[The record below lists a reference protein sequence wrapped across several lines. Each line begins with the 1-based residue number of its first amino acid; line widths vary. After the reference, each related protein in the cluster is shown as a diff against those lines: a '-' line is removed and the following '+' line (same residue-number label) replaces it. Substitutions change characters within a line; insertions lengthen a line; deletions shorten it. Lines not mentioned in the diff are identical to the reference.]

1 MNELCT
7 SSTPISNFGLPSAD
21 RTRWANAQSSD
32 ILGIWT
38 WRRHFHRVH
47 GPAFGRRQMEMSNSP
62 ITPTPSTRFFMPK
75 LNKLNV
81 AGFNLLEAL
90 STPVKPV
97 ALSADQLELCK
108 NAVRQMRE
116 KLQSRGSRSQ
126 IDKEF
131 DSLMTDRS
139 SSHLLNLKTNA
150 ALYVNNIGK
159 NRYANVLPYDDNRV
173 TLTNNYSGDYI
184 NASFITGQG
193 LEDLPVYIATQGP
206 LRTTMNDFWEMV
218 LQERCPVIIML
229 TVLMDGSQDKCY
241 SYFPSVLNQPEQY
254 GRLCVTTKFEDNVW
268 HNSVVKRVF
277 EIRNLSEPGATPH
290 NVLHLE
296 YLDWPD
302 FGAPASTGP
311 VRDMIRTLQFIPVN
325 AGPFVVHCSAG
336 IGRTGTYCAI
346 DHTLRRIINGDL
358 TAVEIWQSI
367 NNFRGQRYGMV
378 QTRDQLRFCYE
389 AVCDEL
395 EDLIA
400 SNQMQSDHKVKS
412 QHRLSGP

>member
-1 MNELCT
+1 MSLYELADDFK
-7 SSTPISNFGLPSAD
+7 ISHFLSGE
-21 RTRWANAQSSD
+21 TREANAQFSG
-32 ILGIWT
+32 LL
-38 WRRHFHRVH
+38 VH
-47 GPAFGRRQMEMSNSP
+47 GPAFGCRQMEMSNSP

-75 LNKLNV
+75 LV
-81 AGFNLLEAL
+81 GTGFNLLEAL
-90 STPVKPV
+90 STPEKPV
-97 ALSADQLELCK
+97 TLSDDRLEVCK
-108 NAVRQMRE
+108 YAVRQMRE

-139 SSHLLNLKTNA
+139 ASHLLNLKTNA
-150 ALYVNNIGK
+150 ARNVNNMGK
-159 NRYANVLPYDDNRV
+159 NRYSNVLPYDDNRV
-173 TLTNNYSGDYI
+173 TLSNSYTGDYV
-184 NASFITGQG
+184 NASFITDHVRD
-193 LEDLPVYIATQGP
+193 DLPVYIATQGP
-206 LRTTMNDFWEMV
+206 MRTTMNDFWEMV

-229 TVLMDGSQDKCY
+229 TRLIDGSQDKCY
-241 SYFPSVLNQPEQY
+241 SYFPSDLNRPEQY
-254 GRLCVTTKFEDNVW
+254 GRLSVTTVSEDNVW

-277 EIRNLSEPGATPH
+277 EIQNLSESGAPRH

-325 AGPFVVHCSAG
+325 AGPFVIHCSAG
-336 IGRTGTYCAI
+336 IGRTGTYCTI
-346 DHTLRRIINGDL
+346 DHTLRRIINGDQ
-358 TAVEIWQSI
+358 TAVEIWQTVR
-367 NNFRGQRYGMV
+367 NFRTQRYGMV

-400 SNQMQSDHKVKS
+400 SNQIQSG
-412 QHRLSGP
+412 HRPNSSVG